1 MAEKHPSADSTLTE
15 SDEQLFVLNFATRLL
30 TAFTDRQILID
41 NSLEILADFS
51 RARRLAI
58 MTIDDEDRSLL
69 VEGVWAGKPRRIDA
83 MRIPLAN
90 PALAEVCSLLS
101 VQTYALRLDGE
112 VPLPAHREE
121 GSTGQCLCVPLGGA
135 SFRLVGVASFEIL
148 PENHLTFQ
156 DLQNLRVLATV
167 LAISLDNAK
176 LFAQAVY
183 DGLTGIY
190 IRRYYEIRVKEELS
204 MLKRQPGR
212 VAIILFDMDHFKRI
226 NDRFGHLAGDRVLCA
241 FAGLMKANVR
251 QNVDVICRYGGDEFI
266 ILLPGTGQDEAVEIA
281 ERLRKLFEGQP
292 FEELP
297 RDRPF
302 TVSAG
307 VASTDHRQMLTPEE
321 MLRSADIALYK
332 AKQAGGNR
340 VAAWRRG
347 RNDLLS
353 G

>member
-1 MAEKHPSADSTLTE
+1 MAERHPSAGSDLTE
-15 SDEQLFVLNFATRLL
+15 SDEQLFLLNFATRLL
-30 TAFTDRQILID
+30 TAVTDRQILID

-51 RARRLAI
+51 RARRLAV

-69 VEGVWAGKPRRIDA
+69 VEGVWAGKSCKIDTV
-83 MRIPLAN
+83 RIPLSN
-90 PALAEVCSLLS
+90 PAFQEVCSLLS
-101 VQTYALRLDGE
+101 VRTYPLRLDGE
-112 VPLPAHREE
+112 VPLPALREE
-121 GSTGQCLCVPLGGA
+121 GSTGQCLCIPLGGA

-183 DGLTGIY
+183 DGLTGVY

-204 MLKRQPGR
+204 MLKRQPGK
-212 VAIILFDMDHFKRI
+212 VAIILFDMDNFKHI
-226 NDRFGHLAGDRVLCA
+226 NDRFGHLAGDDVLCA

-251 QNVDVICRYGGDEFI
+251 QHVDVICRYGGDEFI
-266 ILLPGTGQDEAVEIA
+266 ILLPGTGLDEAVEIA
-281 ERLRKLFEGQP
+281 ERLRTLFERQP

-297 RDRPF
+297 RDCPF

-307 VASTDHRQMLTPEE
+307 VASTDHSKMLPAEE
-321 MLRSADIALYK
+321 LLRSADTALYK

-340 VAAWRRG
+340 VAAWPRG
-347 RNDLLS
+347 QNDLSS

>member
-1 MAEKHPSADSTLTE
+1 MAEEHPAANSPLTE
-15 SDEQLFVLNFATRLL
+15 FDEQLFLLNFATRLL
-30 TAFTDRQILID
+30 TAFTDKQILID

-51 RARRLAI
+51 HARRLAV
-58 MTIDDEDRSLL
+58 MTIDDDDRSLL
-69 VEGVWAGKPRRIDA
+69 VEGVWAGKPFRIDTT
-83 MRIPLAN
+83 RIPLAN
-90 PALAEVCSLLS
+90 PALKEVCSMLS
-101 VQTYALRLDGE
+101 ARTYPLRMDGK
-112 VPLPAHREE
+112 VPLPAPQEE
-121 GSTGQCLCVPLGGA
+121 GATGQCLCVPLGGA
-135 SFRLVGVASFEIL
+135 SFRLVGVATFEIL
-148 PENHLTFQ
+148 PENRLTFQ

-212 VAIILFDMDHFKRI
+212 VAIILFDMDNFKRI

-251 QNVDVICRYGGDEFI
+251 QHVDVICRYGGDEFI
-266 ILLPGTGQDEAVEIA
+266 ILLPGTGLNEAVEIA
-281 ERLRKLFEGQP
+281 ERLRALFEGLQ
-292 FEELP
+292 FDDLP

-307 VASTDHRQMLTPEE
+307 VASTDHRKMLPAEE
-321 MLRSADIALYK
+321 MLQSADLALYK
-332 AKQAGGNR
+332 AKQTGGNR
-340 VAAWRRG
+340 VVAWPQG
-347 RNDLLS
+347 QNDLS
-353 G
+353 GG